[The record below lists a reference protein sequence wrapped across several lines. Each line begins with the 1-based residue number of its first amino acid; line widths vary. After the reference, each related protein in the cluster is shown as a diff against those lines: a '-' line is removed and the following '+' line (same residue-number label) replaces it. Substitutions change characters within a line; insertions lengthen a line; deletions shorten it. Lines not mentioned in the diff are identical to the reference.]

1 MSVNIR
7 NVPDYEQLL
16 NYIPQSEYTRNAV
29 TQNRV
34 ITKLSSE
41 QALVNDY
48 QPNIE
53 AVFRIAPSTS
63 TLLNL
68 AECYFSI
75 TGQMALQTPT
85 GATKYPSLKCAAL
98 WILRMYNKLTL
109 EIGGCA
115 VHSVTTPALLAKL
128 YESLAI
134 NYNDKEAGVLI
145 NDGFYPGTSKSNY
158 FGDNITTTDT
168 WSILGVDTSSGTTLT
183 NTGDPSYCN
192 YEYDPTYTPL
202 TTYGPRVQ
210 KPGLPKSSIT
220 LLGISNTLNGDV
232 TPNTAPTMGTSYLV
246 YKFKINLRLRDIFP
260 IETMRP
266 IYGQSVVIKAQ
277 HESKGFTGIISSY
290 GNSPIITK
298 FEQYYLNVYQ
308 YNINVEMQNK
318 LNQVY
323 SKPVVEIVDAV
334 DKQLQSIPSI
344 NAESE
349 VQVFIPLATQF
360 ETQYVAIFM
369 PHCVSNNAYDN
380 LTIGP
385 TLMNYPTAKN
395 FTQHTPND
403 YRFFNPRRI
412 SVIADGS
419 ILYERTF
426 DENPFQATSK
436 MGLFNSPLQPLVV
449 NCDPTGATTGNTAI
463 AGLKYNN
470 LDLVPLNDYTN
481 AYELYK
487 ECRCYW
493 DVTEESAI
501 PFDEWLYSGFAII
514 IPTTPFSRLTTG
526 SQVVLT
532 ISFSGGLTSEPTY
545 KDTQTT
551 LTNIKLNERITATN
565 GSNARTE
572 ALKQLCVV
580 QKYRK
585 ALVYQGFNNCVVK
598 TISQSFTQDINV
610 EEPNEEKISAN

>member
-1 MSVNIR
+1 MSINIK

-41 QALVNDY
+41 QALIGDY

-53 AVFRIAPSTS
+53 AIFRIAPSTS

-75 TGQMALQTPT
+75 TGQMALNTPT
-85 GATKYPSLKCAAL
+85 DVDKYASLKCASL
-98 WILRMYNKLTL
+98 WVLRMYNKMVL

-134 NYNDKEAGVLI
+134 NYNDKEAGILT
-145 NDGFYPGTSKSNY
+145 NDGFYKGTSKSNY

-168 WSILGVDTSSGTTLT
+168 WDILGFATNALT
-183 NTGDPSYCN
+183 NVGEPSYCN
-192 YEYDPTYTPL
+192 YEYDPTYAPITGK
-202 TTYGPRVQ
+202 GPRVQ

-220 LLGISNTLNGDV
+220 LLGVSDTLNGKITD
-232 TPNTAPTMGTSYLV
+232 TAPSTDKPYLI
-246 YKFKINLRLRDIFP
+246 YKFKINLRLKDIFP

-266 IYGQSVVIKAQ
+266 IYGQGVVLKLQ
-277 HESKGFTGIISSY
+277 HESKGFTGILSSY

-323 SKPVVEIVDAV
+323 SKSVVEIIDAC

-344 NAESE
+344 NSDSE

-369 PHCVSNNAYDN
+369 PHCVSNNAYDG
-380 LTIGP
+380 LMIGP

-412 SVIADGS
+412 SIISDGS

-426 DENPFQATSK
+426 DENPFEKTSK
-436 MGLFNSPLQPLVV
+436 MGLFNSPLQPLVI
-449 NCDPTGATTGNTAI
+449 NCDPTGATTNNTALT
-463 AGLKYNN
+463 GLQYTN
-470 LDLVPLNDYTN
+470 LELVPLNDYTN

-487 ECRCYW
+487 QCRCYW

-532 ISFSGGLTSEPTY
+532 ISFSNGLTNEPTY
-545 KDTQTT
+545 KTYDELKTI
-551 LTNIKLNERITATN
+551 NLNERIVAVN
-565 GSNARTE
+565 PGEANQVRTE
-572 ALKQLCVV
+572 VLKQICVV

-598 TISQSFTQDINV
+598 TISQSFAQDINV

>member
-75 TGQMALQTPT
+75 TGQMSLKTPT
-85 GATKYPSLKCAAL
+85 DVGKYPSLKCAAL

-158 FGDNITTTDT
+158 FGDNVTTEDYATDT
-168 WSILGVDTSSGTTLT
+168 
-183 NTGDPSYCN
+183 NQPFYCN
-192 YEYDPTYTPL
+192 FEIDPTYKPIT
-202 TTYGPRVQ
+202 GKGSIVQ
-210 KPGLPKSSIT
+210 KPGLPKSSIA
-220 LLGISNTLNGDV
+220 LLGVSETANGNASDEEPS
-232 TPNTAPTMGTSYLV
+232 TDKPYLI

-369 PHCVSNNAYDN
+369 PHCVSNNAYDG
-380 LTIGP
+380 LMIGP
-385 TLMNYPTAKN
+385 DLMNYPTAKN

-426 DENPFQATSK
+426 DENPFEKTSK
-436 MGLFNSPLQPLVV
+436 YGLFNSPLQPLVI
-449 NCDPTGATTGNTAI
+449 NCDPAGATANTLG
-463 AGLKYNN
+463 AGVAYTALET
-470 LDLVPLNDYTN
+470 VPLNDYTN

-532 ISFSGGLTSEPTY
+532 ISFSTGLTSESTYPTFGTN
-545 KDTQTT
+545 K
-551 LTNIKLNERITATN
+551 LKNIKLNERITAIST
-565 GSNARTE
+565 ADAEIVRTE

>member
-75 TGQMALQTPT
+75 TGQMSLKVPT
-85 GATKYPSLKCAAL
+85 DVEKYPSLKCAAL

-158 FGDNITTTDT
+158 FGDNITTTD
-168 WSILGVDTSSGTTLT
+168 SSSDATLDIT
-183 NTGDPSYCN
+183 YNNSNYDLTYPPITGKGS
-192 YEYDPTYTPL
+192 L
-202 TTYGPRVQ
+202 VQ
-210 KPGLPKSSIT
+210 KPGLPKSSIA
-220 LLGISNTLNGDV
+220 LLGVSTTANGSVIANTPPSND
-232 TPNTAPTMGTSYLV
+232 APYLI

-344 NAESE
+344 NSESE

-380 LTIGP
+380 LMIGP

-426 DENPFQATSK
+426 DENPFENTSK
-436 MGLFNSPLQPLVV
+436 YGLFNSPLQPLVTD
-449 NCDPTGATTGNTAI
+449 CDPTGATTGTLGNTTAYT
-463 AGLKYNN
+463 ALKT
-470 LDLVPLNDYTN
+470 VPLNDYTN

-532 ISFSGGLTSEPTY
+532 ISFSTGLTSESTYPTINN
-545 KDTQTT
+545 K
-551 LTNIKLNERITATN
+551 LTNIKLNERITHVDTTDPEKV
-565 GSNARTE
+565 RTE